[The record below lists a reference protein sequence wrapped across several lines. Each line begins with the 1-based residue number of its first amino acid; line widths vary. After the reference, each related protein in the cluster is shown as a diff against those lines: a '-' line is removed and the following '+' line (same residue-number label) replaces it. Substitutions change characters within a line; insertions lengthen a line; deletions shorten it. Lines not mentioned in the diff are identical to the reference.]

1 MFKETQLEQGLVSD
15 RFASFSL
22 KHSNNEKLEEKTL
35 GEIYDQAEKGVFSK
49 KLFIFNNGQRH
60 YSERLHFFDSK
71 RIFDQPA
78 PSKHSKIMTAF
89 SCKICKKTLHA
100 NIGVVTNLNAHL
112 KTHLEFR
119 EKSLNNYEK
128 CNGRD
133 GILDEKTYDLVRYI
147 VSSNTA
153 LDQLQNIHFAKLLA
167 NNMTLPGLKSFRY
180 QTLPLVYSLM
190 KDTIE
195 LKISKALSCCF
206 ITDIWTNKILADF
219 IALAAIIVNESFEKE
234 LLVIG
239 MAPMSG
245 DHTAENV
252 KFEIEKIVN
261 SYSKFNKTLANG

>member
-1 MFKETQLEQGLVSD
+1 
-15 RFASFSL
+15 
-22 KHSNNEKLEEKTL
+22 
-35 GEIYDQAEKGVFSK
+35 
-49 KLFIFNNGQRH
+49 
-60 YSERLHFFDSK
+60 
-71 RIFDQPA
+71 
-78 PSKHSKIMTAF
+78 MTAF

-100 NIGVVTNLNAHL
+100 NIGVVTNLNSHL

-119 EKSLNNYEK
+119 EKWLNSYEK
-128 CNGRD
+128 CNGKD